1 MICISKYDAGTNY
14 EWHNTLYLLYPAIN
28 INYVWLI
35 VNIPLST
42 VIFFTICAILYIIF
56 CTFLCMYDCMHG
68 GVCVCVHVCTYV
80 LVYVICFCT
89 YGVVCY
95 VMGGG
100 GGGVG

>member
-35 VNIPLST
+35 ANIPLNT

-56 CTFLCMYDCMHG
+56 CTFLCMYAWGCVRMCACMYI
-68 GVCVCVHVCTYV
+68 CTCIYYMF
-80 LVYVICFCT
+80 LYIW
-89 YGVVCY
+89 GSLLCY
-95 VMGGG
+95 G
-100 GGGVG
+100 GGGVW